1 MRSLGIESFAVKSDV
16 VDQAITQLERS
27 LTFFS
32 TLKAKNL
39 SSNKDNSI
47 YRVPKEHKII
57 IRLLLVYFYKQK

>member
-16 VDQAITQLERS
+16 FDQAITQLERS

-39 SSNKDNSI
+39 SSNKDNGI

-57 IRLLLVYFYKQK
+57 IRLFLVYFYKQK